1 MKPPTAVELLA
12 VWEQGAAQRPIDRAL
27 TVLSM
32 AYPEDSFAQLAAMS
46 IGQRDA
52 GLLAVHE
59 SLFGP
64 SLPCY
69 TECPACGAPLQFTLD
84 VRDFPSPVKNPVK
97 NDDAWQ
103 IVSCDLRLRF
113 RAPNSWDLADA
124 ARRPDAASARE
135 LLLDRCVLE
144 AERNGCAVA
153 ASDLPAAAIEEMSA
167 VLSKTET
174 HADMSLTPECVA
186 CGQRWDLT
194 LDMASFLW
202 TEINSLAK
210 RHLSEAHA
218 LAWAYGWR
226 ESDILA
232 MSPVRRQFYLDR
244 LQ

>member
-12 VWEQGAAQRPIDRAL
+12 VWEQGAAQRPINRAL
-27 TVLSM
+27 RVLSL

-69 TECPACGAPLQFTLD
+69 TECPACSTPLQFALD
-84 VRDFPSPVKNPVK
+84 VRDFPAPVN
-97 NDDAWQ
+97 NDAAWQ
-103 IVSCDLRLRF
+103 IDSGDLRLRF
-113 RAPNSWDLADA
+113 RAPNSCDLTDA
-124 ARRPDAASARE
+124 AKTPDAASARE
-135 LLLDRCVLE
+135 LLLERCVLE

-153 ASDLPAAAIEEMSA
+153 TSDLPAAAIEEMSEL
-167 VLSKTET
+167 LSKTET

-186 CGQRWDLT
+186 CGQHWELT
-194 LDMASFLW
+194 LDIASFLW

-210 RHLSEAHA
+210 RHLSEVHA